1 MYIYPYR
8 SSFYPSAVF
17 RGFVNGEI
25 IWFLKVTTLSVTIT
39 NKITTFT
46 VQEMTFI
53 MPWGNSKSEINQ
65 IVNDTETVC

>member
-8 SSFYPSAVF
+8 ISFYPSAVF
-17 RGFVNGEI
+17 RRFVNGKI
-25 IWFLKVTTLSVTIT
+25 IWFQSNTLSVTIT
-39 NKITTFT
+39 NKIITFT
-46 VQEMTFI
+46 VQEMTYI